1 MFGAAKRRRR
11 RAENDRSSLG
21 NIRVDLGYC
30 SRPQVH
36 QAVAEQ
42 SEAEQFDVDL
52 PLGRLLI
59 DANIITQDQL
69 EQALLR
75 QRVLR
80 GQSDPNELKRYGT
93 GGRIDAF
100 GKVADRFRGLA
111 ESAGMLAQKAKG

>member
-1 MFGAAKRRRR
+1 MFGAARRRKR

-21 NIRVDLGYC
+21 NILVDLGYC

-42 SEAEQFDVDL
+42 LEAEEFCAAR
-52 PLGRLLI
+52 PLGRLLL
-59 DANIITQDQL
+59 DANIITLDQL

-80 GQSDPNELKRYGT
+80 GQSDPDELKRYGT

-111 ESAGMLAQKAKG
+111 ESAGLLAQKTKG